1 MTKVAKSSNR
11 GSKPGEHRG
20 GRKKGTPNK
29 NTQAARDMMDAMG
42 FNPIEATIRLGQE
55 AEENGDPHLAF
66 SCYAKVMP
74 FFAPT
79 LKNIE
84 FKGEIDTHNVSNI
97 TVDVNVHDVG

>member
-1 MTKVAKSSNR
+1 MLSII
-11 GSKPGEHRG
+11 
-20 GRKKGTPNK
+20 GTILVNAEQK
-29 NTQAARDMMDAMG
+29 WQGN
-42 FNPIEATIRLGQE
+42 ATML
-55 AEENGDPHLAF
+55 EENGDPHLAF